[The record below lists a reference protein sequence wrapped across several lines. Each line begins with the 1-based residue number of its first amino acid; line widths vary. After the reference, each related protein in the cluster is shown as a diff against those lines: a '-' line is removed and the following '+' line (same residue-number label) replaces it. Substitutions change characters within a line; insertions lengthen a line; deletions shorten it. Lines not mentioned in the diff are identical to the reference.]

1 MKALLL
7 NMQTDY
13 MKISKSDSSLFNF
26 LTALQVG
33 HISRPSLY
41 FHKTYSYFQD
51 HDLHDSEAEKEHW
64 R

>member
-1 MKALLL
+1 MW
-7 NMQTDY
+7 TDY
-13 MKISKSDSSLFNF
+13 VKINKFDSSLFNF

-33 HISRPSLY
+33 RISRPSLC
-41 FHKTYSYFQD
+41 FHKIYSYFQD